1 MIGFDKLGDEEGTFT
16 INVKRSEV
24 DVQGLLQ
31 YLHNER
37 IGVKVLPKG
46 DRVRITM
53 EEEIPLIEPANSVS
67 YNGP

>member
-1 MIGFDKLGDEEGTFT
+1 MTEFDDLEEEDGTFT
-16 INVKRSEV
+16 INVKRSEI

-53 EEEIPLIEPANSVS
+53 EEEIPLIEPANGVAYS
-67 YNGP
+67 GP